1 MRMKMKWTPSLFPKD
16 DSGIRIRLFVY
27 LCFRKDHCALDHHES
42 AVRSWERTGLWLMGR
57 DKLAQLK
64 FWTASPSET
73 IPVSFQM
80 HLSIQMEDRTWH
92 PRSWPWC
99 SAGWASRC
107 LSLSCVL
114 RPAWGQ
120 KSAGIPEQS
129 AWPAAAPHPAAT
141 SPAEAVRQ
149 RVAMAKRRG
158 TPGRAA
164 DSQFTPSQKQNHKR
178 LCFICRINCLEDVYS
193 LPHLCINVFQDSWQ
207 AQRTGTYSFGG
218 EKGWSTK
225 RSSQG
230 LTSMVY
236 P

>member
-64 FWTASPSET
+64 FLTASLSET

-80 HLSIQMEDRTWH
+80 YLSIQMEDHTWH

-129 AWPAAAPHPAAT
+129 AWPAAAPRLAAT
-141 SPAEAVRQ
+141 SPAEADSRGWLWQRGEEHQAGLLTASLHRVRSKTT
-149 RVAMAKRRG
+149 RDFALFV
-158 TPGRAA
+158 
-164 DSQFTPSQKQNHKR
+164 
-178 LCFICRINCLEDVYS
+178 V
-193 LPHLCINVFQDSWQ
+193 
-207 AQRTGTYSFGG
+207 
-218 EKGWSTK
+218 
-225 RSSQG
+225 
-230 LTSMVY
+230 
-236 P
+236 